1 MLIYDDTMASNAA
14 GFKDSC
20 ILFGDYSERNDFVY
34 TTHTSLH
41 LCESVSKRVFDT
53 ELRTSGPYRCVL
65 KGFNNAGANP
75 ITEKFDAPQNASDAC
90 SDAIHQ
96 SNVQWTIRR
105 KGRRLFFLRYLV
117 TSRNFF

>member
-75 ITEKFDAPQNASDAC
+75 ITEKFDGHKMRVTRVPTQFTN
-90 SDAIHQ
+90 Q
-96 SNVQWTIRR
+96 TSN
-105 KGRRLFFLRYLV
+105 GRFVVRADGCF
-117 TSRNFF
+117 S